1 MKNKSFSRLLA
12 LSAALLLT
20 ISVQGTLA
28 FAQEDNV
35 LPVTYEETVDRHET
49 ETQTGEI
56 ESTPSTEPEATP
68 TPTPE
73 DTPTPAP
80 TPSPTPVPTPT
91 PTPTP
96 SATPSATPSSTP
108 DSTQEPSNSTP
119 TPTKRP
125 DTSSSQGGTVWEPES
140 SSSETNTI
148 PNSGPNFSDE
158 DNSELVNDGEV
169 INSLPLDGELSSQE
183 ESSASSETSSE
194 SSSQES
200 STSTSGNSGSSILLI
215 LGISL
220 IVLGVAGLGTVAYIQ
235 FIRPRIQNRKENSD
249 IFEDENG
256 DGYEVSLKTDD
267 KADTAEIDI
276 NNYDADAQDEK
287 K

>member
-28 FAQEDNV
+28 FAQEDNA
-35 LPVTYEETVDRHET
+35 LPVTYEETVDLHET
-49 ETQTGEI
+49 QTQTGEI

-68 TPTPE
+68 TPAPTPE
-73 DTPTPAP
+73 VTPEPEPTPSPSPTASP
-80 TPSPTPVPTPT
+80 TATPSPTP
-91 PTPTP
+91 
-96 SATPSATPSSTP
+96 SSPSS
-108 DSTQEPSNSTP
+108 SESSQEPSSSVP

-125 DTSSSQGGTVWEPES
+125 DTSSSQGGTVWEPDS
-140 SSSETNTI
+140 SSSQADTI

-158 DNSELVNDGEV
+158 DNSELIDDGAV
-169 INSLPLDGELSSQE
+169 INSLPLDGELSSQDE
-183 ESSASSETSSE
+183 NSGSSETSSE

-200 STSTSGNSGSSILLI
+200 SASTSGNSGSSILLI

-235 FIRPRIQNRKENSD
+235 FIHPRIQNRNENNE